1 MKSYGVLYIEL
12 DEHYSVGSGPLAFI
26 SSINLGCALG
36 FGKYVLPKVKYKRYC
51 ISSVGVPTPYNDDI
65 RYTAPNQTPVLTT

>member
-1 MKSYGVLYIEL
+1 MEL
-12 DEHYSVGSGPLAFI
+12 DEHYSVGSGPLALI

-65 RYTAPNQTPVLTT
+65 R